1 MQNNS
6 LEQIDQLLDI
16 VVKVVELITIIVK
29 LRKEKKE

>member
-6 LEQIDQLLDI
+6 LEQIDRLLDI
-16 VVKVVELITIIVK
+16 VVKVVELITIIVE